1 MTRMTDVMSNS
12 LSKVGI
18 NVGTDGKLSVNE
30 DKFMDTDMNQVKSL
44 FNGSS
49 SYAGMIT
56 SYASKIANQA
66 NSQLSLARGSLYGS
80 NGSYYTGLNSGSFYN
95 RYL

>member
-1 MTRMTDVMSNS
+1 
-12 LSKVGI
+12 
-18 NVGTDGKLSVNE
+18 
-30 DKFMDTDMNQVKSL
+30 MDSDMNQVKSL

-56 SYASKIANQA
+56 SYAYKIANQA

-80 NGSYYTGLNSGSFYN
+80 NGSYYLPFKSLPVNFSTIVTTSVIFYF
-95 RYL
+95 LLV